1 MRFGVR
7 NFFFKEN
14 MGHVRDYR
22 YRGCEIYALAQ
33 IPSGAEVPH
42 RTFYDNANA
51 LSACTLPGSSHCPHV
66 AVEHLKCG

>member
-42 RTFYDNANA
+42 RTFYDIEMFYPVLPIAGAVNYLWL
-51 LSACTLPGSSHCPHV
+51 LSS
-66 AVEHLKCG
+66 